1 MNVTITD
8 LPFKIQSSSIKRKDF
23 IKSSIEYLQDYEDVQ
38 KVIQAKKEKN
48 QNAIS
53 LDEYLNT
60 HNA

>member
-8 LPFKIQSSSIKRKDF
+8 IPFKIKSTNIKRTEF

-38 KVIQAKKEKN
+38 KVLKAKKEKK
-48 QNAIS
+48 QSAIS
-53 LDEYLNT
+53 LDEYLKT